1 MSDGLSQVLL
11 LCYGNPGR
19 LDDGLGPTAGEILE
33 REDLPGVTVD
43 VDYQLTVEHAA
54 AASECDVVIFVDAAV
69 DGREPFFFR
78 PVEPQL
84 SVGFSSHGVEPDVV
98 LGLAGHLMGSM
109 PQGYALGIR
118 GYDFDDFGEA
128 LSPRAADN
136 LTAALH
142 FLVAVVK
149 ERGFQEAVTA
159 VDGATADGGAVAP
172 ATANGGS
179 PCEGEMRCETGN
191 T

>member
-33 REDLPGVTVD
+33 QEGLPGVTVD

-54 AASECDVVIFVDAAV
+54 AAAASDVVVFVDAAV
-69 DGREPFFFR
+69 HGREPFFFR
-78 PVEPQL
+78 PVTPQL

-98 LGLAGHLMGSM
+98 LGLAGQLMGSL

-142 FLVAVVK
+142 FLVPVVR
-149 ERGFQEAVTA
+149 ERSFQEAAA
-159 VDGATADGGAVAP
+159 VADGAMADGVLHAR
-172 ATANGGS
+172 
-179 PCEGEMRCETGN
+179 ER
-191 T
+191 